1 MDADSQN
8 DELDSKDI
16 DEGQMKIYRLAK
28 IYYDE
33 GNFERAYEI
42 IKKL

>member
-1 MDADSQN
+1 MDTDSQN